1 MPGAFAWRTRRPSS
15 WSENWRSACGNCG
28 NSRRHRLRA
37 RDGLFGGRQPLHVLL
52 GRDLGAQHVLAAALA
67 ERGPAAR
74 RLGEQREL
82 VEILLDHRRQR
93 EVHVFMTPWI
103 VPDLLPDAPAL
114 PGQPRVDLELL
125 PALDGQLVVEDA
137 DRLDLHAVAAV
148 AAVFQAHDA
157 AFQRMNTLGLEHD
170 LEHGHE
176 DRKSTRLNSSH
187 GYISY

>member
-1 MPGAFAWRTRRPSS
+1 MRGSCTGWGAGLGPS
-15 WSENWRSACGNCG
+15 
-28 NSRRHRLRA
+28 
-37 RDGLFGGRQPLHVLL
+37 GGRQPVHVVR
-52 GRDLGAQHVLAAALA
+52 GRALGAPHVLAGALA
-67 ERGPAAR
+67 ERRPAAR

-114 PGQPRVDLELL
+114 PGQPRVNLELL

-148 AAVFQAHDA
+148 AAGFQAPRPPLPRD
-157 AFQRMNTLGLEHD
+157 NTLSPRHD
-170 LEHGHE
+170 LQHAPRPPPPPPTPAP
-176 DRKSTRLNSSH
+176 D
-187 GYISY
+187 